1 MANFVRRRG
10 NEFHGRVFRMTPVG
24 KVCRNLLLAACLAG
38 SLAAAR
44 LARAGEPE
52 VPSFEDEPLSGAI
65 RQAILN
71 ELKDKYE
78 DEKNWGHTTEA
89 LRGVRVRG
97 QGLKLRLE
105 KRTKPVNDGL
115 WQRYVVTLVEP
126 ERQLHV
132 SLDKLQLTDK
142 GRIAFAL
149 RLSAKLRG
157 EAHIERWERGV
168 KLLGISAQGDAT
180 VAATIDCDVG
190 IRFEPGKLTSD
201 VLLDPHVTAI
211 SLELI
216 DLDVH
221 RISKLGGKAA
231 HELGDSFTP
240 MVARQLKR
248 REAKLA
254 AKANASIAK
263 QSDRLRLPVNEF
275 ITSGWARIQSLLPVV
290 APGSS
295 SPKPTPEA
303 AAGTAPPAATEST
316 EAASP

>member
-1 MANFVRRRG
+1 
-10 NEFHGRVFRMTPVG
+10 MTSIA
-24 KVCRNLLLAACLAG
+24 KVCRSLLLVACLAAG
-38 SLAAAR
+38 LMPARSAGAA
-44 LARAGEPE
+44 EPE
-52 VPSFEDEPLSGAI
+52 TPPFEDEPLASAI
-65 RQAILN
+65 RQAILDG
-71 ELKDKYE
+71 LKDKYE
-78 DEKNWGHTTEA
+78 DKKNWGHTTEA
-89 LRGVRVRG
+89 LRGVRIRG

-132 SLDKLQLTDK
+132 GLDKLRLTDQ

-149 RLSAKLRG
+149 RLSARLRG
-157 EAHIERWERGV
+157 EATIERWERGV
-168 KLLGISAQGDAT
+168 KLLGTSAQGDAI

-190 IRFEPGKLTSD
+190 IRFEPGKLVSD
-201 VLLDPHVTAI
+201 VLLDPHVEAI

-248 REAKLA
+248 REGKLA

-275 ITSGWARIQSLLPVV
+275 ITSGWARLQSLLSVG
-290 APGSS
+290 APTSS
-295 SPKPTPEA
+295 SAKPEPEA
-303 AAGTAPPAATEST
+303 ATATRAPAAES
-316 EAASP
+316 AANP

>member
-1 MANFVRRRG
+1 
-10 NEFHGRVFRMTPVG
+10 MTG
-24 KVCRNLLLAACLAG
+24 IAKLCCSMLFGACLVAA
-38 SLAAAR
+38 LAPER
-44 LARAGEPE
+44 SVGDDEPE
-52 VPSFEDEPLSGAI
+52 APAFEDEPLSSAI
-65 RQAILN
+65 RQAILD

-78 DEKNWGHTTEA
+78 DKKNWGHTTEA
-89 LRGVRVRG
+89 LRGVKIRG

-115 WQRYVVTLVEP
+115 WQRYVVTVVEP

-132 SLDKLQLTDK
+132 RLDKLRLTDQ

-168 KLLGISAQGDAT
+168 KLLGTSAQGDAT
-180 VAATIDCDVG
+180 VAATIACDVG
-190 IRFEPGKLTSD
+190 IRFDPGKVASD
-201 VLLDPHVTAI
+201 VLLDPHVSAI
-211 SLELI
+211 SLDLI

-263 QSDRLRLPVNEF
+263 HSDRLRLPVNAF
-275 ITSGWARIQSLLPVV
+275 ITSGWARLQSLLPAV
-290 APGSS
+290 APASS
-295 SPKPTPEA
+295 APEPKAQEA
-303 AAGTAPPAATEST
+303 AATASPATTEST
-316 EAASP
+316 AVADP

>member
-1 MANFVRRRG
+1 
-10 NEFHGRVFRMTPVG
+10 MTG
-24 KVCRNLLLAACLAG
+24 IAKVCWILPLVACLAA
-38 SLAAAR
+38 SLAPAH
-44 LARAGEPE
+44 LAGAGDAE
-52 VPSFEDEPLSGAI
+52 VPPFEDEPLASAI
-65 RQAILN
+65 RQAILD

-78 DEKNWGHTTEA
+78 DKKNWGHTTQA

-132 SLDKLQLTDK
+132 KLDKLRMTDQ

-168 KLLGISAQGDAT
+168 KLLGTSAQGDAT

-190 IRFEPGKLTSD
+190 IRFAPGKLVSD

-216 DLDVH
+216 DLDMH
-221 RISKLGGKAA
+221 RISKLGGKVA

-248 REAKLA
+248 REGKLA

-275 ITSGWARIQSLLPVV
+275 ITSGWARLQLLLPGI
-290 APGSS
+290 APASS
-295 SPKPTPEA
+295 SPTPATAEA
-303 AAGTAPPAATEST
+303 AATAPSAAPSTATEPTAEAAGVQPAA
-316 EAASP
+316 ASR

>member
-1 MANFVRRRG
+1 M
-10 NEFHGRVFRMTPVG
+10 
-24 KVCRNLLLAACLAG
+24 
-38 SLAAAR
+38 
-44 LARAGEPE
+44 
-52 VPSFEDEPLSGAI
+52 
-65 RQAILN
+65 
-71 ELKDKYE
+71 
-78 DEKNWGHTTEA
+78 
-89 LRGVRVRG
+89 RGVRIRG

-132 SLDKLQLTDK
+132 SLDKLRLTDQ

-157 EAHIERWERGV
+157 EAHIEQWERGI
-168 KLLGISAQGDAT
+168 KLLGTSAQGDAI

-190 IRFEPGKLTSD
+190 IRFEPGKLASD
-201 VLLDPHVTAI
+201 VLLDPHVAAI

-231 HELGDSFTP
+231 HELGDTFTP

-248 REAKLA
+248 REAKLVD
-254 AKANASIAK
+254 KANASIAK
-263 QSDRLRLPVNEF
+263 HSDRLRLPVNEF
-275 ITSGWARIQSLLPVV
+275 ITSGWARLQSLLPVGS
-290 APGSS
+290 PGSG
-295 SPKPTPEA
+295 SPKTAQPEA
-303 AAGTAPPAATEST
+303 APATTAPAAAESATAAAAPSRRRRQRALPDEPPVLAGERSAGQFEVAGLPAIFGRQALITGTADFAADDLGRVIVFVGQSGLVFG
-316 EAASP
+316 

>member
-1 MANFVRRRG
+1 M
-10 NEFHGRVFRMTPVG
+10 
-24 KVCRNLLLAACLAG
+24 
-38 SLAAAR
+38 
-44 LARAGEPE
+44 
-52 VPSFEDEPLSGAI
+52 
-65 RQAILN
+65 
-71 ELKDKYE
+71 
-78 DEKNWGHTTEA
+78 
-89 LRGVRVRG
+89 
-97 QGLKLRLE
+97 E
-105 KRTKPVNDGL
+105 KRTRPVNDGL

-132 SLDKLQLTDK
+132 GLDKLRLTEQ

-157 EAHIERWERGV
+157 EAHIERWEQGI

-190 IRFEPGKLTSD
+190 FGFEPGKLASD
-201 VLLDPHVTAI
+201 VLLDPRVTAI
-211 SLELI
+211 NLELV

-263 QSDRLRLPVNEF
+263 HRDRLRLPVNMF
-275 ITSGWARIQSLLPVV
+275 IASGWARVQSLLPNA
-290 APGSS
+290 APATLLS
-295 SPKPTPEA
+295 KPAPPAGATDSA
-303 AAGTAPPAATEST
+303 AAPAATEST
-316 EAASP
+316 GAAASLPATPR